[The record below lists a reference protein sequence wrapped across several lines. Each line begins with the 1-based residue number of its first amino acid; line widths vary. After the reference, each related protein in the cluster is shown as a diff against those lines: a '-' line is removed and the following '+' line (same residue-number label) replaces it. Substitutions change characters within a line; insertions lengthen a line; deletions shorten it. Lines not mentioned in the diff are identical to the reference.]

1 MVLAEPTVTVLGPDP
16 SHRAFV
22 LNGNA
27 FQQDAITSFAGWQY
41 AAFYSY
47 LSPDAPTE
55 PLYVHLA
62 RRKLPLGAWQVLVF
76 DDYKQIVDDGH
87 NTVQIGVCPGDG
99 TIHLSYDHHCDTLRY
114 RYSAAKGLAKHPERF
129 EWKPDLFTPTLDH
142 LPGLPS
148 THEHFGYVTYPR
160 FGPMGDDLFC
170 SFRDG
175 KAGLGDDHLYL
186 YSAAAGRFRYVGA
199 HLTGVRSNPY
209 VHGMDWRDG
218 RLHVTWVYR
227 GFVAYDGWDDPLDTK
242 HKRQAGPNGAE
253 NNHDI
258 CYAYSDDKGSS
269 WRNGRGEVVASLEA
283 GGTVRNDCEGIVA
296 VEIPKGRG
304 LTNQE
309 SQAVDPEGGVHVL
322 NRDDLDGEL
331 VWKHYYRSP
340 EGQWSQRPIGSVK
353 PTKRGRLAISR
364 DGDLFAVLP
373 DPSTAEMYIVRATK
387 ASNYSV
393 QEEVW
398 VGRGLSGEPLVDVQR
413 LEHDNVLSLFVRA
426 DVEGAAEKK
435 NVVVMDFAL

>member
-1 MVLAEPTVTVLGPDP
+1 MSLITCACAAE
-16 SHRAFV
+16 
-22 LNGNA
+22 
-27 FQQDAITSFAGWQY
+27 QAGEKK
-41 AAFYSY
+41 ASS
-47 LSPDAPTE
+47 L
-55 PLYVHLA
+55 
-62 RRKLPLGAWQVLVF
+62 RRRG
-76 DDYKQIVDDGH
+76 G
-87 NTVQIGVCPGDG
+87 
-99 TIHLSYDHHCDTLRY
+99 SLRY

-148 THEHFGYVTYPR
+148 THKHFGYVTYPR

-186 YSAAAGRFRYVGA
+186 YSSAAGRFRYVGA

-322 NRDDLDGEL
+322 NRDDLGGEL
-331 VWKHYYRSP
+331 LWKHYYRSP
-340 EGQWSQRPIGSVK
+340 EGKSRGYDIPWPRCIRLAYVYNPFHARSMVTTAHRVRQARQARPAGHQPRRRSLRRASGSVDCGDAHCESDESEQLLGA
-353 PTKRGRLAISR
+353 GRSLGR
-364 DGDLFAVLP
+364 EGL
-373 DPSTAEMYIVRATK
+373 
-387 ASNYSV
+387 
-393 QEEVW
+393 
-398 VGRGLSGEPLVDVQR
+398 VG
-413 LEHDNVLSLFVRA
+413 
-426 DVEGAAEKK
+426 GALGRRPEAG
-435 NVVVMDFAL
+435 A